1 MATSKVLTTIR
12 RATQADAS
20 ILAELGART
29 IRQTYSAAFSRKE
42 IDRYTS
48 EVFNIEWLKADLANP
63 EVVYFL
69 ATVNH
74 QVCGYTKL
82 QPSLAPDVIT
92 GKHPIE
98 LVRLYID
105 STWIGQGIGAKLM
118 QSVLEFAINN
128 GFKTCWLR
136 VLKGNDRAIA
146 FYRRWGFV
154 DFGFYP
160 AGDVPATIL
169 LMQLPLF
176 ANHA

>member
-1 MATSKVLTTIR
+1 MVPSKVLTTIR

-42 IDRYTS
+42 IDRYIS
-48 EVFNIEWLKADLANP
+48 EVFNIEWIKADLANS

-69 ATVNH
+69 ATANH
-74 QVCGYTKL
+74 QVCGYAKL
-82 QPSLAPDVIT
+82 QPNLAPDVIT
-92 GKHPIE
+92 GKYPIE

-118 QSVLEFAINN
+118 QAVLDFAINN

-154 DFGFYP
+154 DLGFYP
-160 AGDVPATIL
+160 ADDVPATIL
-169 LMQLPLF
+169 LMQLPLKVE
-176 ANHA
+176 